1 MPKWPFKFFFSSSI
15 GDSSLKLQYL
25 QNFHLIVIVVK
36 WRIMPQ
42 CAWINILRDVILKE
56 RLALKMWR
64 FWHFELGIVTK
75 TIKRN
80 CPKYLVPGN
89 YTIGLQYSISS
100 SFAWTE
106 TDAHADDSNNVN
118 KDPQID
124 FWIKDWNLPFNYVIQ
139 LITNICLPIKA
150 YMESR
155 VRLDTREQ
163 GFLIFS
169 SGF

>member
-1 MPKWPFKFFFSSSI
+1 M
-15 GDSSLKLQYL
+15 L
-25 QNFHLIVIVVK
+25 
-36 WRIMPQ
+36 Q
-42 CAWINILRDVILKE
+42 CACINILRDVILKE
-56 RLALKMWR
+56 RLSLKMWLR
-64 FWHFELGIVTK
+64 LWHFELGIVTK

-100 SFAWTE
+100 FAACTE

-124 FWIKDWNLPFNYVIQ
+124 FWIKDWNLTFNNVIQ

-150 YMESR
+150 YMESK
-155 VRLDTREQ
+155 VRFDTREHIEFQ
-163 GFLIFS
+163 RFSHFLQWVLKRVNFS
-169 SGF
+169 WLTFANNIL